1 MSLQVT
7 GQVLSLSI
15 SEKSLPNQA
24 SSVVNMQI

>member
-15 SEKSLPNQA
+15 SEKSLPNQGKLF
-24 SSVVNMQI
+24 SINW